1 MAGAQQDGMYDHLF
15 KILIIGDS
23 GVGKSCLML
32 RFTDDTFNEKQL
44 ATIGV
49 DFKVKYMK
57 EQGKKLK
64 LAVWDTAGKLV

>member
-1 MAGAQQDGMYDHLF
+1 MSASAGDGMYDHLF

-44 ATIGV
+44 
-49 DFKVKYMK
+49 
-57 EQGKKLK
+57 
-64 LAVWDTAGKLV
+64 